1 MDADIKAA
9 YLIAEALTAG
19 KSLDELARLQITLQT
34 VSSLVAAQLACLRN
48 GGSNAPQS
56 GSGK

>member
-9 YLIAEALTAG
+9 YLIAEALMKG

-34 VSSLVAAQLACLRN
+34 VSSLVAAQVACLRN
-48 GGSNAPQS
+48 GRSNAPQS
-56 GSGK
+56 GTGK